1 MDEIMMAPLRYSE
14 VWAGVSPVTRASE
27 YRLGDTGQI
36 VAVEAACTMEI
47 GSRRLCE
54 VIPDKRR
61 MCGGTGAAV
70 FPCRRGGLG

>member
-61 MCGGTGAAV
+61 M
-70 FPCRRGGLG
+70 RGGAGWAAFPRGWSGLG